1 MIYKSVFITKEMKN
15 LPISYTQQ
23 FILKLNLLMYCMVIN
38 KMSFKII
45 FIYDWRMIV
54 NYNNPKTS
62 IHLIN
67 ITYYY
72 GLYLKYER
80 ELLHKKFLVFYLI

>member
-1 MIYKSVFITKEMKN
+1 
-15 LPISYTQQ
+15 
-23 FILKLNLLMYCMVIN
+23 MYCMVIN

-45 FIYDWRMIV
+45 FIYDRRMIV
-54 NYNNPKTS
+54 NYNNPKTF

-80 ELLHKKFLVFYLI
+80 ELLHKKFFSIFFNLKEN